1 MAHPSLSPTNLVF
14 NRDGNRAQSSR
25 GQGPK
30 AQASDPNSLASWRRY
45 ESSDYC
51 RAFASTLWLMSPSS
65 SSASSGTLQTALDPD
80 KPGPLSMA
88 PGLPR
93 RSPSLGASDRS
104 EAADLSDSRDEWTV
118 PEIAEQLGRFRQE
131 VRENHAQLVSYI
143 IESTK
148 PIERRVP
155 HGADLF
161 AAVKSASV
169 PEKKASTMRFKF
181 KQFLKSKKEGKE
193 ENHVVKCIKTD
204 KERVPRYRFHH
215 VDIKKNVLT
224 PNTMLTFVPHL
235 RDLESSE
242 ETKYNLWLK
251 ELEDIDLK
259 SGFKPMNREEK
270 QTLTYQLERA
280 AIIAPYLDIWLDK
293 LAIPG
298 CDKQALIRYMASRA
312 PDDVELPPQKLETAR
327 PRRDSKNGA
336 SAEDNRGAS
345 MFDEA
350 FTTVF
355 KNRLPPAKQVNL
367 RRVLLLE
374 ESPDGFVDS
383 KPSTKDGAATLR
395 EDDDELAENFLAT
408 YCLLGCLVCFSHSC
422 DHGEYD
428 NKNMKRTFSM
438 ASCFRLSDA
447 LKRRRRDAINGTTSV
462 PLPCTRGCYRWFE
475 SDRSMW
481 KISADEAEP
490 WSEEEEG
497 VLRSIFA
504 TASHSKYKGDVV
516 CLAAKFLNRSC
527 RESHAQLMRL
537 GVRLPEPPTLPES
550 VRVKSLSWYDRRR
563 KALLGDWPEHTISH
577 EHQRRETLE
586 PCCHDGPCASRLC
599 PCVDAGL
606 LCDKFCACTADDCV
620 YKFTGCA
627 CHSQGKTC
635 QQKQKDRPCICVQ
648 LNRECDPQLCG
659 SCGAVERADPLNA
672 DDEQLHATGCQ
683 NCHLQRGVG
692 KPLILGQSQL
702 EGVGYGLFTAQ
713 DIAQDDFI
721 IEYVG
726 ELITHD
732 EGVRREARR
741 GDVFDE
747 ESNLSYV
754 FTLLENEG
762 IWVDAAIYGNLSRYI
777 NHASEQ
783 DKRGCN
789 ITPRILYVNGEYRIK
804 FTAMRDI
811 RAGEELFFNYGEN
824 FPNLT
829 KKLLDHKAGQQAS
842 KSNKGSRS
850 RRASAGDQVAR
861 KAPNPV
867 QKRGPPKAKP
877 TKKKVVIDP
886 YRFEST
892 EAEVQPRRRQRRVGG
907 QEKPPE
913 ALPTLTAAEKDPQPK
928 EEPDDGLT
936 RLRKRTRSSSG
947 CLDLKIGEP
956 PKKKSK
962 RGGARPGSG
971 RPRKHPRPVPKPPVP
986 LPVLEGEEGAST
998 AAAAAAVTSE
1008 ATVDAKAK
1016 SIEKNPGDV
1025 AEAEAMPT
1033 AIEPKAKAVESK
1045 TKSVEHK
1052 AKPVEP
1058 QAKPVAATDEGSK
1071 PKAIASGFVVI
1082 DDTDDETTI
1091 DSDESPRQARLTETT
1106 ERPDDDEDQ
1115 DVVVRDRN
1123 VRATRNRRPPA
1134 KLREGGTL

>member
-1 MAHPSLSPTNLVF
+1 
-14 NRDGNRAQSSR
+14 
-25 GQGPK
+25 
-30 AQASDPNSLASWRRY
+30 
-45 ESSDYC
+45 
-51 RAFASTLWLMSPSS
+51 MSPPP
-65 SSASSGTLQTALDPD
+65 SSASSGTHQAAFDPD

-88 PGLPR
+88 PVLPR
-93 RSPSLGASDRS
+93 RSPSLGTSDRS
-104 EAADLSDSRDEWTV
+104 EAEGLSESRDDWTV
-118 PEIAEQLGRFRQE
+118 TEIAEQLSGFRQE
-131 VRENHAQLVSYI
+131 VRENHAQLVAYI

-148 PIERRVP
+148 PTERRIH

-161 AAVKSASV
+161 ASVKSVSV
-169 PEKKASTMRFKF
+169 PEKRATTTRFKF
-181 KQFLKSKKEGKE
+181 KHFLKSKKEGKE
-193 ENHVVKCIKTD
+193 ENHVVTSIKTD

-215 VDIKKNVLT
+215 VNIKKNVLT

-242 ETKYNLWLK
+242 ETKYHLWLK

-270 QTLTYQLERA
+270 QALTYQLERA
-280 AIIAPYLDIWLDK
+280 ATIAPYLDTWLDK

-298 CDKQALIRYMASRA
+298 CSKQALIRYMAGRA
-312 PDDVELPPQKLETAR
+312 PDDSTLPPQKSEPAR
-327 PRRDSKNGA
+327 SHRESKIGV
-336 SAEDNRGAS
+336 SAEDTGAVR

-355 KNRLPPAKQVNL
+355 KNRLPPAKQVDL
-367 RRVLLLE
+367 RRVLQLE

-383 KPSTKDGAATLR
+383 KPSTNGTAIAR
-395 EDDDELAENFLAT
+395 EDDDELAENYLAT

-422 DHGEYD
+422 DHGDYD
-428 NKNMKRTFSM
+428 NKNLKRTFSM

-447 LKRRRRDAINGTTSV
+447 LKRRRRGAINGATSI
-462 PLPCTRGCYRWFE
+462 PLPCARGCYRWFE
-475 SDRSMW
+475 SDTSLW
-481 KISADEAEP
+481 SFSKDEDKP

-504 TASHSKYKGDVV
+504 TASHSKYKGDVI
-516 CLAAKFLNRSC
+516 CLAAKFLNRTC
-527 RESHAQLMRL
+527 RESHAKLKRL
-537 GVRLPEPPTLPES
+537 GVRLPEGPPLAES
-550 VRVKSLSWYDRRR
+550 VRVKSLSWYDRRK

-586 PCCHDGPCASRLC
+586 PCCHDGPCVARVC

-606 LCDKFCACTADDCV
+606 LCDKFCGCTADDCA

-692 KPLILGQSQL
+692 KPLILGKSQL

-777 NHASEQ
+777 NHASEH

-829 KKLLDHKAGQQAS
+829 KKLLDHKAGQQAG
-842 KSNKGSRS
+842 KANKGSRS

-867 QKRGPPKAKP
+867 QKRGLSKAKP
-877 TKKKVVIDP
+877 TKKKVVVDP

-892 EAEVQPRRRQRRVGG
+892 ETEAQPRRRQRRVGG
-907 QEKPPE
+907 QEKSPE
-913 ALPTLTAAEKDPQPK
+913 TLSTPGVAKKATQSKDELAE
-928 EEPDDGLT
+928 GLG

-947 CLDLKIGEP
+947 CLDIKIAEP

-986 LPVLEGEEGAST
+986 LQVPEGGEGTLASAT
-998 AAAAAAVTSE
+998 AAAAAATATSAVTVG
-1008 ATVDAKAK
+1008 ATMESV
-1016 SIEKNPGDV
+1016 EKETGAA
-1025 AEAEAMPT
+1025 AEAGDKLTPV
-1033 AIEPKAKAVESK
+1033 EPKAKAVESEVKLAESK
-1045 TKSVEHK
+1045 T
-1052 AKPVEP
+1052 KPVEP
-1058 QAKPVAATDEGSK
+1058 EAEPAEAGDEVVE
-1071 PKAIASGFVVI
+1071 PKVVPAGVVVI
-1082 DDTDDETTI
+1082 NDTDDETTL
-1091 DSDESPRQARLTETT
+1091 DSDESPRPARLTETT
-1106 ERPDDDEDQ
+1106 EQPDDDDDQ
-1115 DVVVRDRN
+1115 DVVVRDRHG
-1123 VRATRNRRPPA
+1123 RATRNRRPPA
-1134 KLREGGTL
+1134 KLRDGTV

>member
-1 MAHPSLSPTNLVF
+1 MRRN
-14 NRDGNRAQSSR
+14 QSSIPLASS
-25 GQGPK
+25 GPE
-30 AQASDPNSLASWRRY
+30 AQASDPESLASWHRY
-45 ESSDYC
+45 EPSDC
-51 RAFASTLWLMSPSS
+51 FRALAFTPWLMSPSS
-65 SSASSGTLQTALDPD
+65 PSASSGTLQAAFDPD
-80 KPGPLSMA
+80 KAGALSMA

-93 RSPSLGASDRS
+93 RSPSLGASDRN
-104 EAADLSDSRDEWTV
+104 ETVNLSDSRDEWTV
-118 PEIAEQLGRFRQE
+118 PEVAEQLSRFRQE

-143 IESTK
+143 IESSRS
-148 PIERRVP
+148 IERRVP

-161 AAVKSASV
+161 AAERSASV
-169 PEKKASTMRFKF
+169 PEKKATTMRFKF
-181 KQFLKSKKEGKE
+181 KHFLKSKKEGKE
-193 ENHVVKCIKTD
+193 ENHVVTCIKTD
-204 KERVPRYRFHH
+204 KGRVPRYRFHH

-270 QTLTYQLERA
+270 QALTYQLERA
-280 AIIAPYLDIWLDK
+280 ATIAPYLGIWLDK

-298 CDKQALIRYMASRA
+298 CDKQTLVRYMASRA
-312 PDDVELPPQKLETAR
+312 PDDAALPLQKLETAR
-327 PRRDSKNGA
+327 SRRDSKNVA
-336 SAEDNRGAS
+336 SAEDNGGAR
-345 MFDEA
+345 MFEEA

-383 KPSTKDGAATLR
+383 KPSAKDGTTTLR
-395 EDDDELAENFLAT
+395 EDDDELAENYLAT
-408 YCLLGCLVCFSHSC
+408 YCLLGCLICFSHSC

-447 LKRRRRDAINGTTSV
+447 LKRRRRGAINGATSV
-462 PLPCTRGCYRWFE
+462 PLPCARGCYRWFE

-481 KISADEAEP
+481 TFSEHEEKP

-497 VLRSIFA
+497 VLRSVFA

-516 CLAAKFLNRSC
+516 CLAAKFLSRSC
-527 RESHAQLMRL
+527 RESHAKLKRL
-537 GVRLPEPPTLPES
+537 GVRLPEPPPLPES

-563 KALLGDWPEHTISH
+563 KALLGDWPDHTISH

-586 PCCHDGPCASRLC
+586 PCCHDGPCVSRLC

-606 LCDKFCACTADDCV
+606 LCDKFCGCTADDCA

-635 QQKQKDRPCICVQ
+635 QQKQKDKPCICVQ

-672 DDEQLHATGCQ
+672 DDEQLQATGCQ

-754 FTLLENEG
+754 FTLLENDG

-829 KKLLDHKAGQQAS
+829 KKLLDHKAGQQAG
-842 KSNKGSRS
+842 KSNKES

-867 QKRGPPKAKP
+867 QKRGLPKAKP
-877 TKKKVVIDP
+877 TKKRVAIDP

-907 QEKPPE
+907 QESLPGT
-913 ALPTLTAAEKDPQPK
+913 LPTSNAAKKDPQPK
-928 EEPDDGLT
+928 EELDEGLT

-947 CLDLKIGEP
+947 CLEMKIAEP

-986 LPVLEGEEGAST
+986 LAAPEGEDGAS
-998 AAAAAAVTSE
+998 AAAAGTTPG
-1008 ATVDAKAK
+1008 ATVDAKVE
-1016 SIEKNPGDV
+1016 SIENDSGDV
-1025 AEAEAMPT
+1025 AEAEAKPT
-1033 AIEPKAKAVESK
+1033 TVEP
-1045 TKSVEHK
+1045 K
-1052 AKPVEP
+1052 AKPVEFEAKP
-1058 QAKPVAATDEGSK
+1058 VDSTTTPVEPKAKPAEQLQAKPVAARDEVIT
-1071 PKAIASGFVVI
+1071 PKAVPPDVVMI
-1082 DDTDDETTI
+1082 EDTDDETTI
-1091 DSDESPRQARLTETT
+1091 DSDESPPQARLPEMTEQA
-1106 ERPDDDEDQ
+1106 DDDEDQ
-1115 DVVVRDRN
+1115 DVVVRNRN
-1123 VRATRNRRPPA
+1123 GRAARNRRPPA
-1134 KLREGGTL
+1134 KLREGTT